1 VADGVAQRRWTADEL
16 AVALDRSLSCAQ
28 AGERLGHTR
37 VQVEKAQKRY
47 RGRDIEQLLAQ
58 KRSRAVELE
67 RVAQAD
73 IARYGE
79 WTPGDP
85 GYRPKLDRNGD
96 GVACEG

>member
-37 VQVEKAQKRY
+37 VQVEK
-47 RGRDIEQLLAQ
+47 AQ